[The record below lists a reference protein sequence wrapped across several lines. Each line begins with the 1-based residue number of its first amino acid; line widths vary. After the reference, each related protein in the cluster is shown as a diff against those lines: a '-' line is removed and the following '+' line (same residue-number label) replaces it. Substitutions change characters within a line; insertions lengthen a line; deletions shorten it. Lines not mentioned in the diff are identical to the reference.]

1 MAKDKDPVIAEA
13 DVRARLESQLP
24 NWELKDGWI
33 RRSFK
38 TPGWPHTLMLVNAI
52 GFRAEA
58 AFHHPDLAVSW
69 ALVIVKLQ
77 THSAG
82 GITEKDLGLARE
94 IEDLATWV
102 PDESSAFDGFPKKW
116 VR

>member
-1 MAKDKDPVIAEA
+1 MAPKDVKPLSEDEIQE
-13 DVRARLESQLP
+13 RLKELP
-24 NWELKDGWI
+24 NWELRDGWI

-52 GFRAEA
+52 GYRAEA

-77 THSAG
+77 THSAK
-82 GITEKDLGLARE
+82 GITVYDFALAKDIEGLA
-94 IEDLATWV
+94 IWF
-102 PDESSAFDGFPKKW
+102 PDEASPFEGFPKKW